1 VSRFSDALNEQ
12 VAYEF
17 GASQQ
22 YVAIAVYYDAL
33 TLPGLA
39 AHFYRQSVEER
50 NHAMI
55 MVQYLLDA
63 GEAVVTPG
71 VAAPQTDFVDPV
83 SPVAL
88 ALDQERRVTDQ
99 ISALTALA
107 REESDF
113 IGEQFL
119 GWFLKEQLEEVS
131 SMSALLAVIERA
143 AATNIQFA
151 EEHLARTAGG
161 EGAEPVGAPPAAGG
175 AL

>member
-1 VSRFSDALNEQ
+1 VSRFTDALNEQ
-12 VAYEF
+12 IAYEF

-22 YVAIAVYYDAL
+22 YVAIAVYYDAE

-39 AHFYRQSVEER
+39 AHFYRQAVEER

-63 GEAVVTPG
+63 GEPVVTPG
-71 VAAPQTDFVDPV
+71 VEAPQTQFGDPV

-88 ALDQERRVTDQ
+88 ALAQERRVTDQ
-99 ISALTALA
+99 ISALAALA
-107 REESDF
+107 REEGNF
-113 IGEQFL
+113 IAEQFL

-131 SMSALLAVIERA
+131 SMSSLLAVVERA
-143 AATNIQFA
+143 ATTNIQFA
-151 EEHLARTAGG
+151 EEHLARTAAPPT
-161 EGAEPVGAPPAAGG
+161 AEPDAPPAAGG

>member
-22 YVAIAVYYDAL
+22 YVAIAVYYDAE

-39 AHFYRQSVEER
+39 AHFYRQAVEER

-63 GEAVVTPG
+63 GDPVLTPG
-71 VAAPQTDFVDPV
+71 VEAPQTDFRDPV
-83 SPVAL
+83 TPVAL
-88 ALDQERRVTDQ
+88 ALDQEKRVTDQ

-107 REESDF
+107 REEGDF
-113 IGEQFL
+113 IAEQFL

-131 SMSALLAVIERA
+131 SMSSLLAVVERA

-161 EGAEPVGAPPAAGG
+161 ETEPAGAPPAAGG